1 MEFSQILNRWV
12 LSIVCIGDKHIK
24 CILYVFPRCGS
35 VEVDYQMVFATPTPQ
50 APTQLAQMLQQSIQT
65 NGLVSQD
72 GTNFTVDAASIV
84 FEGTPPLP
92 LGSVHT
98 KP

>member
-1 MEFSQILNRWV
+1 MH
-12 LSIVCIGDKHIK
+12 SIC
-24 CILYVFPRCGS
+24 FPQWCGS
-35 VEVDYQMVFATPTPQ
+35 VEVDYQMVFATPTPP

>member
-1 MEFSQILNRWV
+1 MKNIE
-12 LSIVCIGDKHIK
+12 
-24 CILYVFPRCGS
+24 CILYFLRRCGS
-35 VEVDYQMVFATPTPQ
+35 VDVDYQMVFATPTPP

-98 KP
+98 ER